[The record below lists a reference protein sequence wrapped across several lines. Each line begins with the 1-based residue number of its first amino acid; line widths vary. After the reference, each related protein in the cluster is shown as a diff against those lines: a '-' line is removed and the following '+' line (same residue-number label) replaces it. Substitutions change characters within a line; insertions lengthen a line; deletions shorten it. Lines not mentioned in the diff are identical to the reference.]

1 MFKIVITSPDGTKNT
16 VDREGVMVEFPT
28 HAKATDT
35 ASWMRDV
42 YPHFTFVVE
51 AI

>member
-1 MFKIVITSPDGTKNT
+1 MFKIIITSPDGTKNT
-16 VDREGVMVEFPT
+16 VSREGVTVEFPT
-28 HAKATDT
+28 RAEADST
-35 ASWMRDV
+35 ASWIRDV